1 MIQFEDITIRYGDRT
16 VLDRA
21 SLTVQAGELGVLYG
35 ESGAGKSTLVR
46 VAVGL
51 EAPAGGRVL
60 LGGDAMTPEN
70 LHAIRG
76 KLAWV
81 PQHVTSLPGETA
93 REFVDAPFEFKRN
106 RHLRPDTGAV
116 TEALGRL
123 RLDPRVLDQPMED
136 LSGGERQ
143 RLALARVLML
153 KRPILLLDEVT
164 SAIDA
169 ENRQRVLD
177 ALRGQEG
184 VTILAVT
191 HDALFVDAADRR
203 FRLDSGAI
211 TAEEG

>member
-1 MIQFEDITIRYGDRT
+1 LIQFEDITIRYGDRT

-21 SLTVQAGELGVLYG
+21 SLTVHAGELGVLYG

-46 VAVGL
+46 IAVGL
-51 EAPAGGRVL
+51 EAPAAGRVF
-60 LGGDAMTPEN
+60 LGGDEMTPEN
-70 LHAIRG
+70 LSAIRG

-93 REFVDAPFEFKRN
+93 QEFVDAPFEFKRN
-106 RHLRPDTGAV
+106 RHLRPNAAGV
-116 TEALGRL
+116 TEALARL
-123 RLDPRVLDQPMED
+123 RLDERVLGQAMED

-143 RLALARVLML
+143 RLALARVLLL

-169 ENRQRVLD
+169 QNRQRVLD
-177 ALRGQEG
+177 ALRSQDG

-203 FRLDSGAI
+203 FRLEAGAVA
-211 TAEEG
+211 AEEG